1 MLKEMRRR
9 EFLATLAA
17 AARPRGTNIVMIL
30 ADDLGWAELGC
41 YGNRF
46 NETPHLDKLAARGVR
61 FTSGYAAAPVCSP
74 TRASLMTGL
83 EPARVGI
90 TDYLRANDDKYLS
103 PERPTIA
110 KALAAAG
117 YRTGLIGKWHLMGDY
132 RQRKGDPKLH
142 GFDEVICSESRY
154 IGPGDYFHPYAHMPE
169 VEARRPGE
177 YLTDRLN
184 QEAVDFIRRNRERPF
199 FLCLCHYAPHTRLAG
214 KPELV
219 AKYAAK
225 PGAGK
230 KRNHPELAAM
240 LESIDEGIGMIT
252 GVLDELDLAG
262 RTAVVFL
269 SDNGGDPEVT
279 SNAPLR
285 GAKSM
290 LYEGGIRV
298 PLIVAAPGFG
308 KAGSVCETPVTT
320 NDLYPTFLEL
330 AGVRPRPGQRL
341 DGAALTGAL
350 RGDRAFRTRALHWHY
365 PLEKPHFL
373 GGRSAGAIRQGDFKL
388 IEFFDDGTIELY
400 NLKDDPGETTN
411 LAARMPVRAAA
422 LRRALARWRSELPAV
437 L

>member
-1 MLKEMRRR
+1 MRRR
-9 EFLATLAA
+9 EFLASWAA
-17 AARPRGTNIVMIL
+17 AGARPHATNIVMIL
-30 ADDLGWAELGC
+30 ADDLGWAEPGC

-46 NETPHLDKLAARGVR
+46 NETPQLDRLAARGVR
-61 FTSGYAAAPVCSP
+61 FTTAYAAAPVCSP

-83 EPARVGI
+83 APARVGI
-90 TDYLRANDDKYLS
+90 TDYLRADDKRYLS

-110 KALAAAG
+110 KTLKAAG

-169 VEARRPGE
+169 VEARRPDE

-184 QEAVDFIRRNRERPF
+184 QEAVDFIRRNRQRPF
-199 FLCLCHYAPHTRLAG
+199 FLYLSHYAPHTRLAG
-214 KPELV
+214 KPALV
-219 AKYAAK
+219 SKYAAR

-230 KRNHPELAAM
+230 NRNNPELAAM
-240 LESIDEGIGMIT
+240 IESIDEGVGMIV
-252 GVLDELDLAG
+252 GALEELGLVG

-269 SDNGGDPEVT
+269 SDNGGDPQVT

-308 KAGSVCETPVTT
+308 KAGSVCETPVST
-320 NDLYPTFLEL
+320 NDLYPTFLEM
-330 AGVRPRPGQRL
+330 AGLKPQPGQRL
-341 DGAALTGAL
+341 DGASLTGAL
-350 RGDRAFRTRALHWHY
+350 REERVFRTRALYWHY

-373 GGRSAGAIRQGDFKL
+373 GGRSAGAIRQGDYKL
-388 IEFFDDGTIELY
+388 IEFFDDGTSELY
-400 NLKDDPGETTN
+400 NLRKDPGETTD
-411 LAARMPVRAAA
+411 LAGTEPARAAE
-422 LRRALARWRSELPAV
+422 LRQALARWRRELPPV